1 MILELYIIEEDHF
14 LINYLYY
21 IYIKIK
27 NLDINR
33 LGISV
38 SKK

>member
-1 MILELYIIEEDHF
+1 MILELYIIEEDNF

-27 NLDINR
+27 KI
-33 LGISV
+33 
-38 SKK
+38 